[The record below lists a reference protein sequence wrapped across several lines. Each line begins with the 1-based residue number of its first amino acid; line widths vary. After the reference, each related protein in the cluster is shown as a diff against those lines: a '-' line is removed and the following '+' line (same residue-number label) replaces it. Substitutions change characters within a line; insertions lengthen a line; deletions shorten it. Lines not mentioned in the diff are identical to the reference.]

1 MKKTNKNKH
10 KVTSR
15 VLQGII
21 SISSKGVGYVA
32 IDGLEEDPEI
42 DFKHLHTALHG
53 DTVEVL
59 LLPKG
64 KGRLQGEVTKILS
77 RAKAG
82 FVGIIEEENG
92 IYFLKPDDPKM
103 YTDILIPVKFLRE
116 AKVNQKAY
124 VKIIAWKDS
133 KKAPEGEVVK
143 VFGVAGEH
151 NAEMNAIVMEKGLDL
166 ELPKKV
172 EEEAEKIKKMGLR
185 PEDYKGRRD
194 FRDAITFTI
203 DPSDAKDF
211 DDAISFKEVSGGD
224 YEIGIHIAD
233 VTHYVKVG
241 SELDQE
247 ASKRATSIYLV
258 DRTIPMLPEI
268 LSNDLCSLVP
278 DKDRFTVSAVFIM
291 NKNAQVKSS
300 WFGRTVIHSKKRL
313 TYEEAEIGIKSANAP
328 LHKELSILNNMAKKL
343 TKERFEKG
351 AISIEQEEVKFV
363 LGKDGVPTKVI
374 KKIRGDSNRLIEE
387 FMLLANKQVAQT
399 LAKATKKEG
408 VFVYRIHE
416 LPSKEKME
424 DLAFFLKS
432 LGHKIQMKNGI
443 IPNKVLNEILESL
456 EGKNERDTVSR
467 AITRSMAKA
476 IYSTQN
482 KGHYGLAFEFYT
494 HFTSPIRRY
503 PDMVVHRL
511 LMDYLHGKKLSNEKI
526 KIYEQISRNSSEQ
539 EKRATD
545 AERTSIKYKQVEYMS
560 TRVGQTFKGVISGV
574 SEWGIYVEEVE
585 TKCEGLIRV
594 RDMEDDFYILNEKKL
609 ELVGRDKK
617 KKYRFGDRVTIKV
630 KKVDLERKTI
640 DYVLI

>member
-1 MKKTNKNKH
+1 MKKTNKNKP
-10 KVTSR
+10 KKLEGV
-15 VLQGII
+15 I
-21 SISSKGVGYVA
+21 SVSAKGTGYLS
-32 IDGLEEDPEI
+32 IEGFKEDPEI

-53 DTVEVL
+53 DVVEIL
-59 LLPKG
+59 LHPKG
-64 KGRLQGEVTKILS
+64 KGRLNAEVLKIIS

-82 FVGIIEEENG
+82 FVGILEVENG
-92 IYFLKPDDPKM
+92 IYFLKPDDTKM
-103 YTDILIPVKFLRE
+103 YTDILVPSKFLHG
-116 AKVNQKAY
+116 AKIGQKVY
-124 VKIIAWKDS
+124 VKITSWQDP
-133 KKAPEGEVVK
+133 KKAPEGEVIK
-143 VFGVAGEH
+143 IFGKAGEH
-151 NAEMNAIVMEKGLDL
+151 NAEMNAIVMDKGLDL

-172 EEEAEKIKKMGLR
+172 EEEATAIKKMGLR
-185 PEDYKGRRD
+185 QEDYKGRRD
-194 FRDAITFTI
+194 FRNTLTFTI

-211 DDAISFKEVSGGD
+211 DDAISFKEIGKD
-224 YEIGIHIAD
+224 EYEIGIHIAD
-233 VTHYVKVG
+233 VTHYVKIG
-241 SELDQE
+241 SELDLE
-247 ASKRATSIYLV
+247 ASKRATSVYLV

-278 DKDRFTVSAVFIM
+278 NKDRFTVSAVLIM
-291 NKNAQVKSS
+291 NKNAQVKNA

-313 TYEEAEIGIKSANAP
+313 TYEEAEISIKNTTAP
-328 LHKELSILNNMAKKL
+328 LHNELSILNNLAKKL

-374 KKIRGDSNRLIEE
+374 KKVRGDSNKLIEE

-432 LGHKIQMKNGI
+432 LGHKPKMKNGI
-443 IPNKVLNEILESL
+443 IPNKTLNEILASL

-476 IYSTQN
+476 VYSTQN

-511 LMDYLHGKKLSNEKI
+511 LMDYLSGKKLSNEKI

-545 AERTSIKYKQVEYMS
+545 AERASIKYKQVEYMS
-560 TRVGQTFKGVISGV
+560 ARVGQTFKGIISGV

-594 RDMEDDFYILNEKKL
+594 RDMDDDFYVLNEKKL

-630 KKVDLERKTI
+630 KRVDLERKTI
-640 DYVLI
+640 DYALV